1 MLPYIS
7 VVALELTV
15 GVIVSSGFV
24 MVLFVVNAVLTAVYL
39 LFSAI
44 LVIGKTKIVLHNVY
58 K

>member
-44 LVIGKTKIVLHNVY
+44 LVIGKIKKVFHNLY